1 MEQQK
6 AVAYSAAALRIVE
19 EMIEAGAT
27 AVKGESAGVAH
38 GLKRWMQLA
47 SECKTAAKTSHGL
60 AVTAAMSRTCRLAFA
75 KRPLDG
81 TAYNESVGFHLVG
94 LPEIYVAKARGSDR
108 DAVKTVMQPFA
119 YPAGLEADA
128 KADGFGR
135 PLALPIT
142 YVIDRKGVVRAVFT
156 PQDGALNG
164 ATLDRLTAPLL
175 KHG

>member
-1 MEQQK
+1 MRLNRRG
-6 AVAYSAAALRIVE
+6 ALAACAAALL
-19 EMIEAGAT
+19 M
-27 AVKGESAGVAH
+27 
-38 GLKRWMQLA
+38 
-47 SECKTAAKTSHGL
+47 TAAAKPGDKAPALVLPTIDGRTLDL
-60 AVTAAMSRTCRLAFA
+60 AALKGKVVVVNYWATWCPPCRSEMPA
-75 KRPLDG
+75 LD
-81 TAYNESVGFHLVG
+81 AWYR
-94 LPEIYVAKARGSDR
+94 ARRGEGVEVIGVSADKPRDR

-156 PQDGALNG
+156 PQNGALNG

-175 KHG
+175 KGG